1 MLVSFYQVD
10 KTTNSNNLKAAES
23 SETLDQ
29 STEESDQTQVNRPSS
44 TILQKFRK
52 KAIKII
58 LEELGAA

>member
-29 STEESDQTQVNRPSS
+29 STEESDQTQVSRPSS

-52 KAIKII
+52 KTIKII
-58 LEELGAA
+58 LEELEAA